1 MAALATIC
9 PTASEP
15 SVRRRSAGV
24 TTIGRAY
31 GLRDQAPVYDGP
43 MGFLD
48 SLERWFRGEADE
60 VRESMDDA
68 AAALNAD
75 LDRREAELKATPE
88 EKMGRLL
95 EEIEQSDQQLD
106 EVTAEIRSKSETA
119 REVAD
124 AAAETV
130 PVEGDGPEP
139 AI

>member
-1 MAALATIC
+1 
-9 PTASEP
+9 
-15 SVRRRSAGV
+15 
-24 TTIGRAY
+24 
-31 GLRDQAPVYDGP
+31 

-48 SLERWFRGEADE
+48 SLKSWFRGEADE

-75 LDRREAELKATPE
+75 LDRREAELKAAPE
-88 EKMGRLL
+88 EKMDRLL

-106 EVTAEIRSKSETA
+106 ELTAEIQSESDA
-119 REVAD
+119 AGEVAD
-124 AAAETV
+124 AAGETV

>member
-1 MAALATIC
+1 
-9 PTASEP
+9 
-15 SVRRRSAGV
+15 
-24 TTIGRAY
+24 
-31 GLRDQAPVYDGP
+31 

-95 EEIEQSDQQLD
+95 DEIEQSDQQLD

>member
-1 MAALATIC
+1 MASRMSGPNIFDEMRDPETG
-9 PTASEP
+9 
-15 SVRRRSAGV
+15 VRTPYAGLD
-24 TTIGRAY
+24 GW
-31 GLRDQAPVYDGP
+31 LRDQAPVYDGP